1 MHEGCANTATDR
13 GDVGSSLHSIRVP
26 SEYRRSPDAGA
37 FADSFPLPN
46 EKLGLLTGNLFYA
59 KRSIS
64 RSCGKFSLEWES
76 VRQCLWR
83 SDVRSDARNDAW
95 NDARSDVRTTARTT
109 VRSDSGPNVFDG
121 RREVVVGAQSGVRA
135 ASLRRCVA
143 ASACCLAGVA
153 SRQPLMRYRD
163 TVKETA

>member
-37 FADSFPLPN
+37 FADSFSLPN
-46 EKLGLLTGNLFYA
+46 EKLGLLTGILFYA

-83 SDVRSDARNDAW
+83 SDLRS
-95 NDARSDVRTTARTT
+95 DARSDVRTTERTT
-109 VRSDSGPNVFDG
+109 ARSDSGPNVFDG
-121 RREVVVGAQSGVRA
+121 RREVVVGAQNGVRA

-143 ASACCLAGVA
+143 TSACCLAGVA